1 MDRGSR
7 VFWSLVVALGTAS
20 TFFGVSA
27 ERARRSVQQAAA
39 DVETGDLVQL
49 ASVLDGDTVLVTTPA
64 GGQVTVRIVGVKAFS
79 AEGTRDDAL
88 PYGREAIEVLRNTL
102 QGKPVRVLVH
112 APRKDARGRTLA
124 SLYVDDRDVALELIG
139 RGLVLVY
146 TAYPFPGMTSYLEAQ
161 GRARTQRVGIWSSPA
176 ATARAEGL
184 SREWAS
190 EAAR

>member
-7 VFWSLVVALGTAS
+7 VFWGLVVALGTAS

-39 DVETGDLVQL
+39 DVETGDLVEL
-49 ASVLDGDTVLVTTPA
+49 ASVLDGDTVLVTTRA

-79 AEGTRDDAL
+79 ADAALDDTRT
-88 PYGREAIEVLRNTL
+88 YGREATDVLRGTL
-102 QGKPVRVLVH
+102 QGKPARVLVH

-146 TAYPFPGMTSYLEAQ
+146 TAYPFPGMTAYLEAQ
-161 GRARTQRVGIWSSPA
+161 GKARTQKVGIWSSPG